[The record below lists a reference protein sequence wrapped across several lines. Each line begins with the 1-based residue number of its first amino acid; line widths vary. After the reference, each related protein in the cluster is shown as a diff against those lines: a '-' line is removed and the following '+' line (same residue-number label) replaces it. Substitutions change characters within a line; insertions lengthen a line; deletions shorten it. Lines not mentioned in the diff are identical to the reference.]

1 MVDAMHGLFVN
12 VPHVPSSFN
21 HGNSRFFRGVLLWLL
36 HRVIPRIDLFFLY
49 SQKKRLSSGTSAR
62 PREQFCFQHWAAQP
76 AESGGELPEDV
87 RARQPYVACIGR
99 SSRDCGENTGQF
111 SEEWLQEPSAVRGLK
126 EILLAFRNGE
136 KLPQETR
143 GWTAYKQRLKQSA
156 RNLEL

>member
-1 MVDAMHGLFVN
+1 M
-12 VPHVPSSFN
+12 
-21 HGNSRFFRGVLLWLL
+21 RGALIN
-36 HRVIPRIDLFFLY
+36 VIPILDASTGAGHMTIVAGMHLGKAQIVSQLPTIDDYFFDGVHGISVPPNSVEPLRNAIRFLC
-49 SQKKRLSSGTSAR
+49 QHPELCA
-62 PREQFCFQHWAAQP
+62 QF
-76 AESGGELPEDV
+76 
-87 RARQPYVACIGR
+87 
-99 SSRDCGENTGQF
+99 GENARRF